1 MPDINYKL
9 IERLAEKKLLGTI
22 SGEEQVLLD
31 GWLNRNPE
39 DTLHLTK
46 AEELA
51 LGNRLFQK
59 IKEEADICPATTE
72 LYPVRSGLR
81 KWAAAAAILIIVA
94 GSFFLFTKKKDK
106 TASIVE
112 KTNIEDVKAPGTN
125 LASITLADGQTIYI
139 NDNKN
144 GLLATQGKVKL
155 VKDGEGRIYYENDT
169 QEQPADMVYNT
180 LNNPRGSKLA
190 WLTLADGTKVWL
202 NAGSSL
208 TYPVAFIGNERKV
221 SITGEAYFEV
231 AHNKEK
237 PFKVSKG
244 NTQVKVLGTQF
255 NINAYDD
262 EVDIKVTLLEGSVQM
277 LVHKAGAGNIIES
290 KILVPGEQAVLNNA
304 ALIAASNKDLISLT
318 RQIDISE
325 VMAWKN
331 GQFRFKN
338 TPVAYLLRQAA
349 RWYNVEFAYTS
360 DISAITLSGVITR
373 QENISKLLE
382 IIAAT
387 KQVQFA
393 IEGKKII
400 VSSYKK

>member
-1 MPDINYKL
+1 MPDINNKL
-9 IERLAEKKLLGTI
+9 IESLAEKKLLGTI
-22 SGEEQVLLD
+22 SEEEQLLLD
-31 GWLNRNPE
+31 EWLNRNRE
-39 DTLHLTK
+39 DTLHFTK

-51 LGNRLFQK
+51 LGNLILQK
-59 IKEEADICPATTE
+59 IRKEASIYPATTE
-72 LYPVRSGLR
+72 LYPDKSPWR
-81 KWAAAAAILIIVA
+81 KWAAAAAILAIMA
-94 GSFFLFTKKKDK
+94 GGYFFITNKKEKP
-106 TASIVE
+106 ASIVE
-112 KTNIEDVKAPGTN
+112 KRNNEDIKAPATN
-125 LASITLADGQTIYI
+125 LASITLSDGRTIYI
-139 NDNKN
+139 NDNNN
-144 GLLATQGKVKL
+144 GLLATQGKIKL
-155 VKDGEGRIYYENDT
+155 VKDGEGRIYYENNM
-169 QEQPADMVYNT
+169 QGEASELVYNT
-180 LNNPRGSKLA
+180 LNNPRGSRLA
-190 WLTLADGTKVWL
+190 WLTLADGTRVWL

-221 SITGEAYFEV
+221 AITGEAYFEV
-231 AHNKEK
+231 AHNKEQ
-237 PFKVSKG
+237 PFIVSKG

-262 EVDIKVTLLEGSVQM
+262 EADIKVTLLEGSVKM
-277 LVHKAGAGNIIES
+277 LVNKAGAGSIIES
-290 KILVPGEQAVLNNA
+290 KTLIPGEQAVLNNA
-304 ALIAASNKDLISLT
+304 ALITVSNKDLISLT

-331 GQFRFKN
+331 GEFRFKN

-349 RWYNVEFAYTS
+349 RWYNVEFAYAS

-400 VSSYKK
+400 VTSYKK